1 MSMWQKKKKKK
12 SHYKE
17 VTQRV
22 LPCKQELKESTH
34 LVPGKDQM
42 NPFLFSSQALRAA
55 SPAQDRGMGRWVN
68 SVTWLH
74 RQSLIFLNYPC
85 LQVL

>member
-1 MSMWQKKKKKK
+1 MSMWQKKK

-55 SPAQDRGMGRWVN
+55 S
-68 SVTWLH
+68 H
-74 RQSLIFLNYPC
+74 RTEVWEDGLILSHGYIAKASFS
-85 LQVL
+85 